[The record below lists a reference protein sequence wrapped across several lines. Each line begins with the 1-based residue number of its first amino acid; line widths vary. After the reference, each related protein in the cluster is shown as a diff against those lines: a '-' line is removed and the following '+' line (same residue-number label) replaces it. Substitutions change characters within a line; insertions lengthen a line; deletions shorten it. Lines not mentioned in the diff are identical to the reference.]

1 MFNDLAAKDPK
12 KCANDAMLLVGM
24 DKDHFRTGHTK
35 VHEINQRPKGLF
47 DRVGILLYNASQL
60 GQLFP

>member
-35 VHEINQRPKGLF
+35 VHEINQRPKGLLDSLIESVF
-47 DRVGILLYNASQL
+47 YFIMPLS
-60 GQLFP
+60 